1 MALSDI
7 KSEFKSTMMGGFQSR
22 VMYMYIIYISSGM
35 EFFFE
40 YLDKDLKILE
50 NVNTKDISQFEQ
62 RDFKERMKMDLYELI
77 VSNQETS
84 PQ

>member
-1 MALSDI
+1 
-7 KSEFKSTMMGGFQSR
+7 
-22 VMYMYIIYISSGM
+22 M